1 MPDVLLEL
9 DPPVAPGAEDGSVP
23 PSPGYCAEPADAPDP
38 PNGLRIEPPPLPPPP
53 VPPVWGTTA
62 LVAGVDE
69 GFDPLPP
76 PDGVPGLEAVPTES
90 TLPGKSRIVL
100 TLSDVIA
107 ATPMAA

>member
-1 MPDVLLEL
+1 MF
-9 DPPVAPGAEDGSVP
+9 
-23 PSPGYCAEPADAPDP
+23 
-38 PNGLRIEPPPLPPPP
+38 
-53 VPPVWGTTA
+53 GTRP

-76 PDGVPGLEAVPTES
+76 LPDPAPGLEALPTES

-107 ATPMAA
+107 ATPIAA